1 MSELT
6 VLDPI
11 EKLFANTRGQICDK
25 FRVNKLKRK
34 LRIIGD
40 ITSLTEEQ
48 FVGSFG
54 SDYADVSSE
63 TVYGRTEWIFDR
75 WRIPPCIVREW
86 MTPISVFDCIRLAW
100 VPWSS

>member
-54 SDYADVSSE
+54 SDYVRIVGNLLRKNGVNDRNDEHCGLSLSGSASE
-63 TVYGRTEWIFDR
+63 
-75 WRIPPCIVREW
+75 
-86 MTPISVFDCIRLAW
+86 RL
-100 VPWSS
+100 

>member
-11 EKLFANTRGQICDK
+11 EKLFANARGQICDK

-48 FVGSFG
+48 FVSSFG
-54 SDYADVSSE
+54 SDSARIVGNRLRKNGVNYRNDERCGLSLSGSADE
-63 TVYGRTEWIFDR
+63 Q
-75 WRIPPCIVREW
+75 C
-86 MTPISVFDCIRLAW
+86 
-100 VPWSS
+100 

>member
-6 VLDPI
+6 VLDLI

-54 SDYADVSSE
+54 SDYAPYRRKPSTEERNGFSTGGGFRLVS
-63 TVYGRTEWIFDR
+63 
-75 WRIPPCIVREW
+75 
-86 MTPISVFDCIRLAW
+86 
-100 VPWSS
+100 